1 MSPLSRR
8 DFLSGL
14 AGAASLGIA
23 SPLLAQN
30 PPAPDVPLPRRKLG
44 KTGLEVSML
53 SLGGWHMGA
62 DPDEKKAVA
71 LVRRAVELGINFL
84 DNAWLY
90 HDGRSE
96 EFLGKAL
103 DGIRDKVCV
112 MTKGHERTRA
122 GAARQIDESLKRLRT
137 DRIDLWQ
144 FHQVESAEIAESLFA
159 EGGAMAAAEAALKAG
174 KILHLGFTGHR
185 DPAAHLRALDDPRIE
200 TIQMPI
206 NPVDAHY
213 LSFQKGPFPKA
224 REKGVGV
231 IAMKTLSGGNALKK
245 NLYTVD
251 ESLRYVW
258 TVGPDV
264 LVSGMTSIEEL
275 EHNVAL
281 AKAFTP
287 MNDAEKQALL
297 DKCRAMAG
305 TDVEW
310 YKKKA

>member
-1 MSPLSRR
+1 MAISRR
-8 DFLSGL
+8 DFLSGAAVAAS
-14 AGAASLGIA
+14 AGAASR
-23 SPLLAQN
+23 LLAQEK
-30 PPAPDVPLPRRKLG
+30 PAADSPIPRRKLG
-44 KTGLEVSML
+44 RTGLEVSMI

-71 LVRRAVELGINFL
+71 LVRRAYELGINFF

-103 DGIRDKVCV
+103 DGIRDKVFV

-137 DRIDLWQ
+137 DHIDLWQ
-144 FHQVESAEIAESLFA
+144 FHQVESAEIAESLFK
-159 EGGAMAAAEAALKAG
+159 EGGAMEAAETALKAG

-185 DPAAHLRALDDPRIE
+185 DPAAHMRALDDPRIE
-200 TIQMPI
+200 TIQMPV
-206 NPVDAHY
+206 NALDAHY
-213 LSFQKGPFPKA
+213 LSFQKGPLPKA

-231 IAMKTLSGGNALKK
+231 IAMKTLSCGKALERKV
-245 NLYTVD
+245 YSVD
-251 ESLRYVW
+251 EALRYTW
-258 TVGPDV
+258 TLGPDV
-264 LVSGMTSIEEL
+264 LVSGCTSIDQL

-281 AKAFTP
+281 AKSFAP
-287 MNDAEKQALL
+287 MPEAEKTALL
-297 DKCRAMAG
+297 DRIKGSAG
-305 TDVEW
+305 TEIEW